1 MTDHV
6 TDHATERQPQTRG
19 GSAAMAVTI
28 RSLLTAGP
36 LLVPLTGGG
45 WVRLGPGEVTDELA
59 DVEVT
64 NNAKIDKLRRRRL
77 IEVKPVVEEAPGTS
91 PGDEPE
97 SEAAAKSGAHG
108 ARSAKR

>member
-1 MTDHV
+1 
-6 TDHATERQPQTRG
+6 
-19 GSAAMAVTI
+19 MAVTI
-28 RSLLTAGP
+28 RSLLASGP

-64 NNAKIDKLRRRRL
+64 NNGKIDKLRRRRL
-77 IEVKPVVEEAPGTS
+77 IEVKPVVEEAPVEEGPVEEAPGTS

-97 SEAAAKSGAHG
+97 SEPATKSGARG
-108 ARSAKR
+108 GRSAKR